1 MTQEQLA
8 NAAGLRQALIS
19 ELESGKLDARIDT
32 LSRVA
37 IALSSSIA
45 EAAARGQRR
54 LGRAGVRMIT
64 LLRVTTLPK
73 APKPHHPAPSDP
85 SQIAVDQTL
94 QPGYSSANSNDK
106 PFMAYA
112 LVPHRW

>member
-45 EAAARGQRR
+45 ELFDETRRG
-54 LGRAGVRMIT
+54 
-64 LLRVTTLPK
+64 
-73 APKPHHPAPSDP
+73 
-85 SQIAVDQTL
+85 
-94 QPGYSSANSNDK
+94 
-106 PFMAYA
+106 
-112 LVPHRW
+112 